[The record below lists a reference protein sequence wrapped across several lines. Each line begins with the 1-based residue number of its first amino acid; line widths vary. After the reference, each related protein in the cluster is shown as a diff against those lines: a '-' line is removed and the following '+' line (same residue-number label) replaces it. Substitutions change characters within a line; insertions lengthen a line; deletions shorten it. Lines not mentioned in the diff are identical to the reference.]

1 MACKGK
7 RLLVKKKRMG
17 PLCRG
22 FLFLS
27 RKGGWC
33 EMVWI
38 IRGGNQERQPKGVV
52 GFHFLFYVG
61 RS

>member
-1 MACKGK
+1 MQ
-7 RLLVKKKRMG
+7 R
-17 PLCRG
+17 
-22 FLFLS
+22 FSFLS

-38 IRGGNQERQPKGVV
+38 IRGDNQERRPKGVV
-52 GFHFLFYVG
+52 GFLFLFYVG